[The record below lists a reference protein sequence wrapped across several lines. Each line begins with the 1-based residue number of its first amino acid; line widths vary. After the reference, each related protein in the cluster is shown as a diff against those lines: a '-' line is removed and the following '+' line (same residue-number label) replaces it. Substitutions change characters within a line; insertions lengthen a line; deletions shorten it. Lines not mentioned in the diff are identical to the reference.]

1 MFRRGDIFDNP
12 VTGERATIRVGTRET
27 MGERLIV
34 DLELRGTGFGSALH
48 VHPSIRE
55 RLTVVSGRV
64 GVSVDGVASIAE
76 LGKTIDIAPGVP
88 HRFWNAG
95 VYEAK
100 LRIDIRP
107 LNRFEAY
114 KFEAFMRNMIGFAQD
129 GKTNVKGM
137 PNLLQLA
144 MTATEFGDVIQFSSP
159 PRFIQKILFPILTPI
174 ARLSGYR
181 SSYNEYVFRSPSQR
195 VESEVKMHVLKRS

>member
-48 VHPSIRE
+48 FHPSMRE

-76 LGKTIDIAPGVP
+76 LGKTIDIPPGVA

-100 LRIDIRP
+100 LRIDLRP

-114 KFEAFMRNMIGFAQD
+114 KFEAFMRNMIGLAQD

-144 MTATEFGDVIQFSSP
+144 HHS
-159 PRFIQKILFPILTPI
+159 
-174 ARLSGYR
+174 
-181 SSYNEYVFRSPSQR
+181 
-195 VESEVKMHVLKRS
+195 

>member
-1 MFRRGDIFDNP
+1 MFKRGDVFDNP
-12 VTGERATIRVGTRET
+12 VTGERATIRLGTRET

-48 VHPSIRE
+48 LHPSIRE
-55 RLTVVSGRV
+55 QLTVVGGRV
-64 GVSVDGVASIAE
+64 GVSVDGVSEIAE
-76 LGKTIDIAPGVP
+76 LGKTIDIAPGVA

-100 LRIDIRP
+100 LRIEIRP
-107 LNRFEAY
+107 VNRLEAY
-114 KFEAFMRNMIGFAQD
+114 KFEAFMRNMIGLAQD

-144 MTATEFGDVIQFSSP
+144 IIAIEFANVIQFLSP
-159 PRFIQKILFPILTPI
+159 PRFIQRILFPMLTPI
-174 ARLSGYR
+174 ARLRGYR

-195 VESEVKMHVLKRS
+195 VEPEVKMHILKRS